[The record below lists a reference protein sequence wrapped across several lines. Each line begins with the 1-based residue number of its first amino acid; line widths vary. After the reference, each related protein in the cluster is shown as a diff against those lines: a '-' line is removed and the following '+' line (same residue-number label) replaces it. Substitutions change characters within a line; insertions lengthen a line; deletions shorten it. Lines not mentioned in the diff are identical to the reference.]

1 MGRAYGPHMH
11 ACTHTHSHRLRA
23 PLHSAPSP
31 QSDPSC
37 PRLAIVRPSICTPL
51 SAHLSLHHR
60 TAAPPFRACR
70 TRLTLSRPL
79 LANPDP
85 NPNPNPNPN
94 PDPNPSPNPSPNP
107 NQAKAGWLAG
117 HDPDEESSLD
127 LLPPEWRWQS
137 GGAQHGA
144 GTGAVRAAPLQ
155 RPPATHSDCQLTAN
169 SSPSPLRPMRPAP
182 SNPGGPAPLQRL
194 APHYH
199 PPNPRAR
206 HTKRTRPKR
215 SVPLLP
221 PSGASALLQ
230 QPLAAAR
237 RPAPGARLRP
247 LHQEAL
253 PTRGGDA
260 RLGVP
265 PLPLRGA

>member
-1 MGRAYGPHMH
+1 MGRTWAVHMGHTCTRARTRIPTGCEPH
-11 ACTHTHSHRLRA
+11 CTLLPHHRATHRA
-23 PLHSAPSP
+23 LAW
-31 QSDPSC
+31 PSC
-37 PRLAIVRPSICTPL
+37 APL

-94 PDPNPSPNPSPNP
+94 PDPNPSPNP

>member
-85 NPNPNPNPN
+85 NPNPNPNPD
-94 PDPNPSPNPSPNP
+94 PDPSPNP

-155 RPPATHSDCQLTAN
+155 RPHATHSDYQLTPYPHCSA
-169 SSPSPLRPMRPAP
+169 PCDQHHHTPERPHHC
-182 SNPGGPAPLQRL
+182 N
-194 APHYH
+194 
-199 PPNPRAR
+199 
-206 HTKRTRPKR
+206 
-215 SVPLLP
+215 
-221 PSGASALLQ
+221 
-230 QPLAAAR
+230 
-237 RPAPGARLRP
+237 
-247 LHQEAL
+247 AL
-253 PTRGGDA
+253 PLITTNSLPRTPHQTRT
-260 RLGVP
+260 P
-265 PLPLRGA
+265 